1 MENPFKFG
9 GIVKFPYFADREE
22 ELDELTRE
30 MNNMGKI
37 FLISPRR
44 YGKTCLLFNLM
55 ESLNRLGFATAYID
69 LNAYPDLRSLSA
81 ATTLT
86 TSRALES
93 NTDKLLKLFSS
104 LQKIRPKASVSLDGT
119 VEVGVETV
127 VGEKDALS
135 AMLEG
140 MNHAE
145 TLAKRKKKKLI
156 TIIDEFS
163 DITKYDGQTL
173 ERVLRSEIQKQDNI
187 GYIFS
192 GSEHSVMLSMVKD
205 KTRAFYKMGRIME
218 LGPINRDAYLKFIF
232 KWFKK
237 GTYVVDEKAI
247 GEIFELGK
255 DVPFNIQRICHN
267 VWELARE
274 NRKVTSDLIQKSL
287 HIIARQ
293 DSPHYEL
300 LWHSISQV
308 QKSILIAIS
317 KEAAPRPF
325 SKDFQ
330 LKYGIGPSSTI
341 KASLDSL
348 TKRGILMKTIKGEYK
363 FSDTFMPYWINN
375 ILHFV

>member
-9 GIVKFPYFADREE
+9 GIVKSPYFADREE

-30 MNNMGKI
+30 MNNLGKV

-55 ESLNRLGFATAYID
+55 ENLNQLGFATAYID
-69 LNAYPDLRSLSA
+69 LNAYPDLRGLSA
-81 ATTLT
+81 AMTLT

-93 NTDKLLKLFSS
+93 NTDKLLKLFSG

-145 TLAKRKKKKLI
+145 TLAKRKKKRLI

-163 DITKYDGQTL
+163 DITKYNGQTL
-173 ERVLRSEIQKQDNI
+173 EKALRSEIQKQDNI

-205 KTRAFYKMGRIME
+205 KTRAFYKLGRIME
-218 LGPINRDAYLKFIF
+218 LGPIKRDAYLKFILE
-232 KWFKK
+232 WFKK
-237 GTYVVDEKAI
+237 GTYIVDEKAI
-247 GEIFELGK
+247 GAIFEIGK

-267 VWELARE
+267 VWEIARE
-274 NRKVTSDLIQKSL
+274 NYKVTSGLIQKSL

-300 LWHSISQV
+300 LWHSISQL
-308 QKSILIAIS
+308 QKSILIAMS
-317 KEAAPRPF
+317 KESAPKPF

-330 LKYGIGPSSTI
+330 LKYGIGPSSSI

-363 FSDTFMPYWINN
+363 FSDTFMPHWINN
-375 ILHFV
+375 ILHFR